1 MSRPPGRA
9 PSARPTRRIPSAP
22 SVAERAHLICRLQS
36 GSTRRR
42 TRTQGWALSLVAL
55 GRAWGNLDPW
65 YWEARGLGDPDA
77 VDERLREL
85 RARIDAG
92 LAVLTGEPRWTLVP
106 FEDQDASFTHDVQE
120 LDDPKFE
127 ALQAALEEVL
137 AVNGS
142 VLIGTKW
149 MHKVVNG
156 DGVYEFRIDNDE
168 GQIQART
175 GTSDPDVDDDMEV
188 DVLVRVFFIF
198 DGRRVIL
205 LLSAYDKDEDD
216 SAKRQNR
223 EIEEAKRRATRHR
236 MRAARRGVMN
246 PKSMMHSRAVRGG

>member
-1 MSRPPGRA
+1 MTKRRRA
-9 PSARPTRRIPSAP
+9 
-22 SVAERAHLICRLQS
+22 SVASQKSPDTEGDARQLLELVDAQHRVLLDLAADQIDQAAAHSMFGELQAQVRAICARLNF
-36 GSTRRR
+36 
-42 TRTQGWALSLVAL
+42 VPPFP
-55 GRAWGNLDPW
+55 WGNLDPW

-77 VDERLREL
+77 ADERLREL

-92 LAVLTGEPRWTLVP
+92 LAVLTGESRWTLVP
-106 FEDQDASFTHDVQE
+106 FEDQDASFSRDVQE
-120 LDDPKFE
+120 LDDSKVE

-142 VLIGTKW
+142 ALIGTKW

-175 GTSDPDVDDDMEV
+175 GTSDPDVDDDTAV

-198 DGRRVIL
+198 DGQRVIL
-205 LLSAYDKDEDD
+205 LLSAYDKGEDD

-236 MRAARRGVMN
+236 LRAARRG
-246 PKSMMHSRAVRGG
+246 

>member
-1 MSRPPGRA
+1 M
-9 PSARPTRRIPSAP
+9 TKKRRV
-22 SVAERAHLICRLQS
+22 SVASQNSPDTEGDARQRLELVDAQHQVLLGYAADQVGQAAAHGMFGGLQAQVRAICARL
-36 GSTRRR
+36 TF
-42 TRTQGWALSLVAL
+42 VPPFP
-55 GRAWGNLDPW
+55 WGNLDAW
-65 YWEARGLGDPDA
+65 YWEARGLGNHDA
-77 VDERLREL
+77 ADGRLREL

-92 LAVLTGEPRWTLVP
+92 LVVLTGDPHWTLVP
-106 FEDQDASFTHDVQE
+106 FEDEDASFTRDVQE
-120 LDDPKFE
+120 LDDAKFE
-127 ALQAALEEVL
+127 ALQAAIEEVL

-142 VLIGTKW
+142 ALIGTKW

-198 DGRRVIL
+198 DGQRVIL
-205 LLSAYDKDEDD
+205 LLSAYDKGEDD
-216 SAKRQNR
+216 SARRQNR

-236 MRAARRGVMN
+236 MRARMG
-246 PKSMMHSRAVRGG
+246 